1 MQVMGD
7 VELNIIGIFLI
18 HRQIFEKFFQIKK
31 KSRNN
36 EKISEKKNFLIG
48 INSILDWR

>member
-1 MQVMGD
+1 MGD

-31 KSRNN
+31 KVEIMKKKVKR
-36 EKISEKKNFLIG
+36 KIFLSE
-48 INSILDWR
+48 